1 MGIGHRAQAESI
13 YYRKI
18 LFFPFSFSIEKLFI
32 FFFSFLMLIF
42 TVQHLGRKKSHCRFQ
57 ELRGG
62 LLLLPQIQNE
72 KRNIFTLL
80 SADWAD
86 VFSAI

>member
-32 FFFSFLMLIF
+32 FFFFFFNVDFHS
-42 TVQHLGRKKSHCRFQ
+42 TAPGEKK
-57 ELRGG
+57 EPL
-62 LLLLPQIQNE
+62 QISGV
-72 KRNIFTLL
+72 KR
-80 SADWAD
+80 WAPTAASD
-86 VFSAI
+86 TE